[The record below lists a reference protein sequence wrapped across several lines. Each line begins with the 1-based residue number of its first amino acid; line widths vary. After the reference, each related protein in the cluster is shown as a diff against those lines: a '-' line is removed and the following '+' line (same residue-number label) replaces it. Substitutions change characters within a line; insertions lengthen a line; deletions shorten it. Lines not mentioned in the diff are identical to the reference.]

1 MLPAVGAIKVGAGKG
16 STMQPLL
23 QHPDPKARMTAVL
36 PSLVLTLLCL
46 LQVGAEVPVQ
56 LDFDTKK
63 VMAKG
68 ARLPG
73 MGQGS
78 RAASPG
84 TPWSQL

>member
-1 MLPAVGAIKVGAGKG
+1 M
-16 STMQPLL
+16 
-23 QHPDPKARMTAVL
+23 L

-46 LQVGAEVPVQ
+46 LRVGAEVPVQ